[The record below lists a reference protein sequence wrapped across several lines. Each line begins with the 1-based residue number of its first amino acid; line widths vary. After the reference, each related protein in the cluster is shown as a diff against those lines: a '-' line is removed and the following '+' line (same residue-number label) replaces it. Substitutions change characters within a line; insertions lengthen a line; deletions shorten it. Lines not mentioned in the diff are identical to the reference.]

1 ADFGAGAD
9 LWVRPAFV
17 PSGKGPPA
25 SGECIAAGRPE
36 PTDLHPL
43 RMGGNRKAL
52 ARLERLLKNSN
63 VDAFE
68 GADLQVRHCKPFIS
82 VITGG
87 FSPEE
92 SAVSFQHDYFSRS
105 LGTKLR
111 KKRSELGSGLD
122 YGGTEAAARVCDERR
137 SAVPLT

>member
-1 ADFGAGAD
+1 
-9 LWVRPAFV
+9 
-17 PSGKGPPA
+17 
-25 SGECIAAGRPE
+25 
-36 PTDLHPL
+36 
-43 RMGGNRKAL
+43 MGGNRKAL

-68 GADLQVRHCKPFIS
+68 GAHLQVRHCKPFIS

-111 KKRSELGSGLD
+111 KKRSELRSGLD
-122 YGGTEAAARVCDERR
+122 YGGTEAAAKVCDERLCP
-137 SAVPLT
+137 APLTSLPPRWGLVSIDNANVVIDGMTNNSCQWPVVGCQ